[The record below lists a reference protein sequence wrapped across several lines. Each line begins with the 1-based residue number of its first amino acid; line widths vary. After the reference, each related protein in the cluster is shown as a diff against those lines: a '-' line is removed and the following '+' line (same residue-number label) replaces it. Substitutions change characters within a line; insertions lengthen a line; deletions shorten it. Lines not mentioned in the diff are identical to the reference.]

1 MGKSRVVRGALKRK
15 TPSEFALLNWVHVV
29 GHSLDL
35 CNAPTSSFIQ
45 NLKLIRVFTLRDNMS
60 LDIFLL

>member
-1 MGKSRVVRGALKRK
+1 MGKSRVVRGALERN
-15 TPSEFALLNWVHVV
+15 TLSEFAVLNWVHVV
-29 GHSLDL
+29 GHNLDL
-35 CNAPTSSFIQ
+35 SNAPTSSFIQ